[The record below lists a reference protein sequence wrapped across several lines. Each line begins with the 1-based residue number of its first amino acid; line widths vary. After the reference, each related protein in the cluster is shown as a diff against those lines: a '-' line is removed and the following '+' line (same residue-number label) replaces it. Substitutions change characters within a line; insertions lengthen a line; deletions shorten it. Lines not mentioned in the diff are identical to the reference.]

1 MDKPWYKEWFEDLPK
16 THHERTTMNKHFTL
30 VTQQEKPA
38 LKVWGK
44 NYQELFTAGLV
55 GIFQSLKPQA
65 ASCSYEED
73 LFVCERLPN
82 SRYVKL
88 TSLNIE
94 RLFIDFLCEALYL
107 SKNHTE
113 AYLGVEFHLLSA
125 TEMCATLHG
134 VAVESFGSRE
144 IRDVSYD
151 TTALEQD
158 DNGYRAL
165 VIMIQ

>member
-1 MDKPWYKEWFEDLPK
+1 
-16 THHERTTMNKHFTL
+16 MNTHFTL
-30 VTQQEKPA
+30 VTQQEKSA
-38 LKVWGK
+38 LKFWGK

-55 GIFQSLKPQA
+55 GIFQLLKPHA
-65 ASCSYEED
+65 ASCSYEEE

-94 RLFIDFLCEALYL
+94 RLLIDFLCEVLYL
-107 SKNHTE
+107 SKKHTE

-125 TEMCATLHG
+125 TEVCATLHG
-134 VAVESFGSRE
+134 VTVASFGSLE

-151 TTALEQD
+151 TTTIEQD
-158 DNGYRAL
+158 DNGYCAL